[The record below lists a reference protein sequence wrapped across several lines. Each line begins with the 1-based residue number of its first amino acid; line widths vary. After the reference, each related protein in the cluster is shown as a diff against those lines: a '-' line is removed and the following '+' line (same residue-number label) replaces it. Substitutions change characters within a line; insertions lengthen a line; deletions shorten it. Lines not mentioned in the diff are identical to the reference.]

1 MSCKRYNI
9 LIKITYTL
17 IAIVMLILPSWS
29 YAAGENNKYDE
40 GIYSVLDPRG
50 IWPRIE
56 RVPLSPRLSSL
67 NGKRIYIINSWDSG
81 TGFEPVFSKITAVL
95 KERCPDAVV
104 TVKGRNTGYSMDDPE
119 LWKEMQAN
127 ADAFIY
133 AGAPSSSTTSYAF
146 KWSAKLEK
154 LGLPGA
160 VLMYNTLLSV
170 ADTTRKRQGA
180 EVRYIA
186 IPYPAD
192 TMSQAQESKAIDD
205 ILACLTLPLES
216 HEQQTG
222 YIEAPKRPRIMTSG
236 TLDEIQKYFHDHGLS
251 DGLPIVPPTEARVA
265 AMLRG
270 TSRKPDTVVVESLTP
285 EGLAVTVE
293 KVAINGV
300 MAGCEPR
307 HMPVLLASLE
317 AFDLHNRNNSLVR
330 STNAFSF
337 MQVVNGPV
345 RNDLEMNAGTSVLG
359 PGNYANAVMGRA
371 LHLFITNLGG
381 GVSGI
386 NMMSVVGNISTWP
399 FLFPEFE
406 EQSPWESLSVSLGFK
421 GEENTLTMFTGGW
434 AHSGNYGH
442 VRFTL
447 EHVAE
452 DIAEFEMS
460 SGATIIISPKRAEI
474 LKAQGYTKQTAIDY
488 LVEHA
493 TKPLGELRNSHYF
506 RDTPDTSGKPD
517 STEHRV
523 FRPGSINI
531 IVAGGDAS
539 PMMQAWHMYRP
550 VTVSIDK
557 WR

>member
-1 MSCKRYNI
+1 MASKRDNMFVKSLYSLIII
-9 LIKITYTL
+9 LLVNLSASAPAAQKDEEIK
-17 IAIVMLILPSWS
+17 
-29 YAAGENNKYDE
+29 E
-40 GIYSVLDPRG
+40 GVYSVLDPRG

-56 RVPLSPRLSSL
+56 RIPLSPRLSSL
-67 NGKRIYIINSWDSG
+67 KGKRIYIINSWGSG
-81 TGFEPVFSKITAVL
+81 TGFEPVFSKIAGALQERHSDTAV
-95 KERCPDAVV
+95 
-104 TVKGRNTGYSMDDPE
+104 TIKGRNTGYSLDDPE

-154 LGLPGA
+154 MGLPGA

-180 EVRYIA
+180 EVRYVA
-186 IPYPAD
+186 IPFPAD
-192 TMSQAQESKAIDD
+192 TMSPFQENKAIND
-205 ILACLTLPLES
+205 ILACLTLPLEA
-216 HEQQTG
+216 HEQRTG
-222 YIEAPKRPRIMTSG
+222 YIEAPERPRIVTSG
-236 TLDEIQKYFHDHGLS
+236 SFDEIQEYFHSNGLS

-270 TSRKPDTVVVESLTP
+270 TSQKPETVVIKAVTP

-317 AFDLHNRNNSLVR
+317 AYDLHNKTNSLVR

-337 MQVVNGPV
+337 MQVVNGPI
-345 RNDLEMNAGTSVLG
+345 RKQLEMNAGTSVLG
-359 PGNYANAVMGRA
+359 PGNYANATMGRA
-371 LHLFITNLGG
+371 LRLFITNLGG

-399 FLFPEFE
+399 FMFAEFE
-406 EQSPWESLSVSLGFK
+406 EQSPWESLGISQGFK
-421 GEENTLTMFTGGW
+421 GEDNTLTMFTGGW
-434 AHSGNYGH
+434 AHAGNYGH

-447 EHVAE
+447 QHVAE
-452 DIAEFEMS
+452 DIAEFELP
-460 SGATIIISPKRAEI
+460 SGAAIIISPKRAEI
-474 LKAQGYTKQTAIDY
+474 LHARGFTKQGVVDY

-493 TKPLGELRNSHYF
+493 TKPLGELRTSHYF
-506 RDTPDTSGKPD
+506 RDTPDTAGKPD
-517 STEHRV
+517 SAAYRV
-523 FRPGSINI
+523 FRPGTINI

-550 VTVSIDK
+550 ITVSIDK

>member
-1 MSCKRYNI
+1 MGCKRHNVYVKS
-9 LIKITYTL
+9 LCSV
-17 IAIVMLILPSWS
+17 IVIVLLNLSSSVPGI
-29 YAAGENNKYDE
+29 GRDEKNKE
-40 GIYSVLDPRG
+40 GTYSVLDPRG

-67 NGKRIYIINSWDSG
+67 KRARIYIINSWGSG
-81 TGFEPVFSKITAVL
+81 TGFESAFSKIAEVIR
-95 KERCPDAVV
+95 ERQPDATV
-104 TVKGRNTGYSMDDPE
+104 TIKGRNTEYSVDDPE
-119 LWKEMQAN
+119 LWKEMKAK

-154 LGLPGA
+154 MGLPGV
-160 VLMYNTLLSV
+160 VLMYDTLLSV
-170 ADTTRKRQGA
+170 ADTTRKRQGT
-180 EVRYIA
+180 EVRYVA
-186 IPYPAD
+186 IPFPAD
-192 TMSQAQESKAIDD
+192 TMSPSQERKTIDD
-205 ILACLTLPLES
+205 ILGCLTIPLKP

-222 YIEAPKRPRIMTSG
+222 YIEAPERPRIMTSG
-236 TLDEIQKYFHDHGLS
+236 SFDEIQKYFHAHGLS

-270 TSRKPDTVVVESLTP
+270 TSQKPDTVVIKALTP
-285 EGLAVTVE
+285 EGLGVTVE

-307 HMPVLLASLE
+307 HMPVLLAALE
-317 AFDLHNRNNSLVR
+317 AYDLHNKTNSLVR

-337 MQVVNGPV
+337 MQVVNGPI
-345 RNDLEMNAGTSVLG
+345 RKELAMNAGTSVLG
-359 PGNYANAVMGRA
+359 PGNYANAAMGRA

-381 GVSGI
+381 GVSGT

-399 FLFPEFE
+399 FMFAEFE
-406 EQSPWESLSVSLGFK
+406 EQSPWESLSVSQGFTK
-421 GEENTLTMFTGGW
+421 EDNTLTMFTGGW
-434 AHSGNYGH
+434 AHAGNYGH

-447 EHVAE
+447 KHVAE
-452 DIAEFEMS
+452 DIAEFELS
-460 SGATIIISPKRAEI
+460 SGAAIIISPKRAAI
-474 LKAQGYTKQTAIDY
+474 LKDQGYTKQGVADY

-493 TKPLGELRNSHYF
+493 TKPLGELRTSHYF
-506 RDTPDTSGKPD
+506 RDTPDTAGKPD
-517 STEHRV
+517 SIEYRV
-523 FRPGSINI
+523 FRPNTVHV

-550 VTVSIDK
+550 ITVSIDK

>member
-1 MSCKRYNI
+1 
-9 LIKITYTL
+9 
-17 IAIVMLILPSWS
+17 
-29 YAAGENNKYDE
+29 
-40 GIYSVLDPRG
+40 
-50 IWPRIE
+50 
-56 RVPLSPRLSSL
+56 
-67 NGKRIYIINSWDSG
+67 
-81 TGFEPVFSKITAVL
+81 
-95 KERCPDAVV
+95 
-104 TVKGRNTGYSMDDPE
+104 MDDPE

-460 SGATIIISPKRAEI
+460 SGAAIIISPKRAEI

-506 RDTPDTSGKPD
+506 RDTPDPSGKPD